1 MLFVARSHYDHEGV
15 AVSRLSSL
23 CLALDI
29 VSCCLSL
36 FGEPCPSLYKLKGRL
51 TCRVLL
57 GLELTYSLLQ
67 VGYKY
72 GSCFLVK
79 EIFLMPSVLSRPIIT
94 RPGLLGLGPLSSVW
108 PAVGAIIKSPG
119 SWVANLPAGYDE
131 ASSPAG
137 SYSRPGHT
145 AGYIPDI
152 SPQFNLDLSM
162 LNWSCK
168 INTRTNLIG
177 CAPG

>member
-1 MLFVARSHYDHEGV
+1 MLFVARSHYDYEEV

-79 EIFLMPSVLSRPIIT
+79 EIFLMPSVLSRPTIIWA
-94 RPGLLGLGPLSSVW
+94 GLLGLGPSLLCDPPSGSSVSSLTSE
-108 PAVGAIIKSPG
+108 PPDP
-119 SWVANLPAGYDE
+119 WVASPPAGHRWS
-131 ASSPAG
+131 AKSGRVILPAG
-137 SYSRPGHT
+137 SYRGVYPRH
-145 AGYIPDI
+145 
-152 SPQFNLDLSM
+152 
-162 LNWSCK
+162 
-168 INTRTNLIG
+168 
-177 CAPG
+177 

>member
-1 MLFVARSHYDHEGV
+1 MLMRESAHKP
-15 AVSRLSSL
+15 APPL
-23 CLALDI
+23 CLALEI
-29 VSCCLSL
+29 VSCL
-36 FGEPCPSLYKLKGRL
+36 GCPAPPYISWRGGF
-51 TCRVLL
+51 TCRVLV

-137 SYSRPGHT
+137 SYSRLGHT
-145 AGYIPDI
+145 AGYIPDM